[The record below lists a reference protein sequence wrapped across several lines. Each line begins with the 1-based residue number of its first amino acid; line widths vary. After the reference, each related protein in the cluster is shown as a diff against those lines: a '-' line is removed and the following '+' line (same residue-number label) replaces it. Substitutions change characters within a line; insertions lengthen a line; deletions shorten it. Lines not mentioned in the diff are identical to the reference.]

1 MSLRGVY
8 QVGYVTHDIDQ
19 AIALMGNGLGLS
31 DFSRF
36 DLPLQLQTPD
46 GEKTANVR
54 VATAWAGAT
63 QIELIQPLSGHVDV
77 YVAGLPEDPA
87 DPTPRFHHLAVRR
100 ESLEEMQRE
109 IAGLGLPIAFE
120 TGGAGINSA
129 FIDTR
134 SKLGHHLEFVC
145 ASAEGWQMLGWPG
158 MPPV

>member
-8 QVGYVTHDIDQ
+8 QVGYVTHDIDR
-19 AIALMGNGLGLS
+19 AIELMGEGLGLS

-36 DLPLQLQTPD
+36 DLPLRLRTPN

-54 VATAWAGAT
+54 VATAWVGAT

-77 YVAGLPEDPA
+77 YVAGLPEDAA

-100 ESLEEMQRE
+100 GNLEDMQRE
-109 IAGLGLPIAFE
+109 IADLGLPIVFE

-129 FIDTR
+129 FVDTR
-134 SKLGHHLEFVC
+134 ARLGHHLEFVC
-145 ASAEGWQMLGWPG
+145 ASAEGWQILGWPDTA
-158 MPPV
+158 PV